1 VEPITIEPVTG
12 VIGATVTGLDLA
24 SALGD
29 GAIDE
34 IVATLAHALDE
45 HLVIV
50 LPGQRLAPEEQ
61 VELSHRF
68 GPPAETPF
76 VGTMPDHPEVIR
88 VVKEAHEVE
97 AFNFGGAWHSDFS
110 FLAQPPSFTLLH
122 AVDVPPYGGDTV
134 FTSMVAALEHLPWD
148 LRADVEADHV
158 EGVHTAKDAYS
169 PKLQALH
176 DGLGSMDIRTD
187 ESANETRSHP
197 LVCTHPTSGKRV
209 LFFNQTYVRD
219 LAGTELD
226 DDARRLLL
234 HRLHD
239 HSTDHRFTFRHRWRN
254 GDLVIWDNRA
264 TQHLAVNDYG
274 GHRRELHRTTVQG
287 TVPR

>member
-1 VEPITIEPVTG
+1 VGSIAVEPVTG
-12 VIGATVTGLDLA
+12 VIGATITGVDLA
-24 SALGD
+24 AVLSSAEVD
-29 GAIDE
+29 DAVAAI
-34 IVATLAHALDE
+34 AAALDE
-45 HLVIV
+45 HLVV
-50 LPGQRLAPEEQ
+50 ALPDQRLTPGEQ
-61 VELSHRF
+61 VELSHHF

-76 VGTMPDHPEVIR
+76 IGTMPEHPEVIR
-88 VVKEAHEVE
+88 VIKEAHEVE

-110 FLAQPPSFTLLH
+110 FLPQPPSYTLLH

-134 FTSMVAALEHLPWD
+134 FTSMVAAIEHLPWD
-148 LRADVEADHV
+148 LRDVVEAPGAA
-158 EGVHTAKDAYS
+158 GVHTAKDAYS

-176 DGLGSMDIRTD
+176 DGLGSMDIQTD
-187 ESANETRSHP
+187 ESANETRTHP

-219 LAGTELD
+219 LSGVDLD
-226 DDARRLLL
+226 DEGRRLLL

-239 HSTDHRFTFRHRWRN
+239 HSTDHRFTVRHRWRN

-287 TVPR
+287 TVPA

>member
-1 VEPITIEPVTG
+1 MVVEPITG
-12 VIGATVTGLDLA
+12 VIGAMVSAVDLA
-24 SALGD
+24 QELASP
-29 GAIDE
+29 AIDDL
-34 IVATLAHALDE
+34 VAELATVLDA
-45 HLVIV
+45 HHVAV
-50 LPGQRLAPEEQ
+50 LPDQRLTPEQQ

-76 VGTMPDHPEVIR
+76 VGTMPEHPEVIR
-88 VVKEAHEVE
+88 VVKEADEGA

-110 FLAQPPSFTLLH
+110 FLARPPSYTILH
-122 AVDVPPYGGDTV
+122 AVDVPPTGGDTV
-134 FTSMVAALEHLPWD
+134 YTSMVAALEWLPGD
-148 LRADVEADHV
+148 LREVVERPGAQ
-158 EGVHTAKDAYS
+158 GVHTAKDAYS

-176 DGLGSMDIRTD
+176 DGLASMDIRTD
-187 ESANETRSHP
+187 ESANESRTHP
-197 LVCTHPTSGKRV
+197 LLCTHPTSRRPV

-219 LAGTELD
+219 LGGLDLD
-226 DDARRLLL
+226 DDATRLVM

-264 TQHLAVNDYG
+264 TQHLAVNDYA

-287 TVPR
+287 TVPA